1 MSWLEWSGRKFDK
14 GLGVD
19 VFGVDVGE
27 EVDNEWRDG
36 GDGGSYGEDE
46 DEDGMALG
54 ILRE

>member
-1 MSWLEWSGRKFDK
+1 MSGVERQRFDR

-19 VFGVDVGE
+19 VFGVDVRE

-46 DEDGMALG
+46 D
-54 ILRE
+54 